1 MGTDDFFFPFL
12 LYQAGSRK
20 EANGSRRWKVETSFL
35 RGLTRV
41 VAGFRRAENPR
52 ACRYTGMEKSLEPR
66 EGSYK
71 ERTTC
76 GLPSSGEGAAA
87 Q

>member
-1 MGTDDFFFPFL
+1 MGTGDFFL
-12 LYQAGSRK
+12 LSLPSVSGRVPK
-20 EANGSRRWKVETSFL
+20 GRGKVEASFL
-35 RGLTRV
+35 RGLFTRV
-41 VAGFRRAENPR
+41 VAGFRRAENRR

-71 ERTTC
+71 ERITC
-76 GLPSSGEGAAA
+76 GLPSLGEGAAA